1 MAFYNTPEDLVT
13 RDQIDQAIASV
24 KDAIAKIDPVVFKR
38 MKHLGLV
45 MASELN
51 QYHNM
56 HDDLNQLATYDDHFR
71 MMLYFITML
80 TIEAKPHPDDKL
92 TLL

>member
-24 KDAIAKIDPVVFKR
+24 KEAIAKIDPVVFKR
-38 MKHLGLV
+38 MKQLGIA
-45 MASELN
+45 MASELDLFN
-51 QYHNM
+51 THQY
-56 HDDLNQLATYDDHFR
+56 LNELATYDDHFR
-71 MMLYFITML
+71 MAIYFIMML
-80 TIEAKPHPDDKL
+80 TIEPKPQPDGKL